1 MHGYYACLLQLDGR
15 SLSTVV
21 ICSTNCE
28 IINISH
34 ESWKDFISF
43 DQLLVGIGACMV
55 ECVTHTKLM
64 KIVDSESAGWKSNMT
79 SAQNCTI
86 TFSIE
91 WKSQKRAVEFWGT
104 FLGGDRVKI

>member
-1 MHGYYACLLQLDGR
+1 MHGYYACPTQLDGR
-15 SLSTVV
+15 SLSTIV
-21 ICSTNCE
+21 ICSPNE

-34 ESWKDFISF
+34 ESWKDFISSTYC
-43 DQLLVGIGACMV
+43 GYRCMYGR
-55 ECVTHTKLM
+55 M
-64 KIVDSESAGWKSNMT
+64 KIVDKESAGWKSNMT